1 MNSTKLFEQIA
12 KSDSENNFFL
22 LLDTAKN
29 YLFIRRWLKKL
40 SFKKLKQIGNLFEG
54 TIDETS
60 PLEVSPLLIPI
71 HFETKDELNKQFLIE
86 ENIGM
91 FSVLETP
98 LSKHELIQH
107 LQPFLQAELPT
118 GELALF
124 RFYDPFIIQVLNQM
138 LNEQEYSDLLKPIT
152 NWWVQQMDNTFL
164 NLESHCYA
172 D

>member
-12 KSDSENNFFL
+12 QSDSENNFFL

-29 YLFIRRWLKKL
+29 YLFIRRWLNKL
-40 SFKKLKQIGNLFEG
+40 PSKKLKQIGNLFEG
-54 TIDETS
+54 TVDETS

-71 HFETKDELNKQFLIE
+71 EFETKDDLKKEFLIE

-91 FSVLETP
+91 FSVIETP
-98 LSKHELIQH
+98 LSKYELIQH

-124 RFYDPFIIQVLNQM
+124 RFYDPSIVKILNQM
-138 LNEQEYSDLLKPIT
+138 LDKENFDLLIKPT
-152 NWWVQQMDNTFL
+152 KSWWYQDFQGSFHSL
-164 NLESHCYA
+164 PRSK
-172 D
+172 